1 LSCLLFISDLHL
13 SPRAPELVRR
23 FHALLAEIP
32 PEVDALYILGDLF
45 DAWIGDDD
53 PSPFAREIQDALKAF
68 SNETRLFFQRGN
80 RDFMVGG
87 RFAGQTGTVILEDE
101 RLLECDGQRML
112 LMHGDQLC
120 TDDLE
125 YQQVRA
131 MVRTPAFREQ
141 ALKKSIAERIT
152 LANEYRRRSGAV
164 ENAMREHDATV
175 LIHGHTHRPAMHEF
189 ELDGRKVR
197 RRAWGSSGTAP
208 TFHGGRGRFTD
219 NRRLLHCP
227 AWVAAPPRPSPG
239 RNRRRSSGDAAST
252 PGSPRTRQWCGCH

>member
-1 LSCLLFISDLHL
+1 MSRLLFISDLHL
-13 SPRAPELVRR
+13 SPRVPELVQR

-53 PSPFAREIQDALKAF
+53 PSPFAREIQDALQAF
-68 SNETRLFFQRGN
+68 SNKTRLFFQRGN
-80 RDFMVGG
+80 RDFMVGE
-87 RFAGQTGTVILEDE
+87 RFARQTGTVILEDE
-101 RLLECDGQRML
+101 QLLECDGQRML

-141 ALKKSIAERIT
+141 ALKKSIGERIT
-152 LANEYRRRSGAV
+152 LANEYRRRSGESLSLKPADITDVNQQAV
-164 ENAMREHDATV
+164 ENALREHDATT

-197 RRAWGSSGTAP
+197 RLVLPDWRENEPRLGLSWNGA
-208 TFHGGRGRFTD
+208 TFSWWER
-219 NRRLLHCP
+219 
-227 AWVAAPPRPSPG
+227 
-239 RNRRRSSGDAAST
+239 T
-252 PGSPRTRQWCGCH
+252 PHY

>member
-152 LANEYRRRSGAV
+152 LANEYRRRSGESLSLKPADITDVNRQAV

-197 RRAWGSSGTAP
+197 RLVLPDWRENEPRLGLFWNGTDFSWWER
-208 TFHGGRGRFTD
+208 T
-219 NRRLLHCP
+219 LH
-227 AWVAAPPRPSPG
+227 
-239 RNRRRSSGDAAST
+239 
-252 PGSPRTRQWCGCH
+252 